1 MDKNHKQAKETR
13 KKNAEARIAQAMKRK
28 SETMAQINALRQVRD
43 HPDTTPSERLRAVEL
58 LMEFEKM
65 GYRYIERNS
74 EPGGVLCRPLPRL
87 SLWVKIRF
95 KFCKGQTKG

>member
-43 HPDTTPSERLRAVEL
+43 HPDTTPS
-58 LMEFEKM
+58 
-65 GYRYIERNS
+65 
-74 EPGGVLCRPLPRL
+74 
-87 SLWVKIRF
+87 
-95 KFCKGQTKG
+95 

>member
-1 MDKNHKQAKETR
+1 
-13 KKNAEARIAQAMKRK
+13 MKRK

-65 GYRYIERNS
+65 GYRYI
-74 EPGGVLCRPLPRL
+74 
-87 SLWVKIRF
+87 
-95 KFCKGQTKG
+95 